1 MRTSDTIDA
10 LASAL
15 ALAQGEIRPAIKDAL
30 NPAFHSKYADLSAV
44 FEAIRP
50 ALAKHGLAVVQMPEH
65 SDDALLHL
73 TTRICHKSGQWIEG
87 TMSIPVG
94 KVNAHGYGSAITYA
108 RRYALAA
115 ALGVVADED
124 DDGNAASEAP
134 TVAERIAAGNHQARA
149 EGDAL
154 FAALSPEAQAAT
166 REVAMEVIAA
176 VESGHMAQAATVIG
190 GFCADAE
197 DKMMLW
203 SQLPAN
209 VRLALKKHATKAAA

>member
-10 LASAL
+10 LATAL

-30 NPAFHSKYADLSAV
+30 NPAFHSKYADLGAV

-50 ALAKHGLAVVQMPEH
+50 ALAKHGLSVVQMPEH

-115 ALGVVADED
+115 AVGVVSDED
-124 DDGNAASEAP
+124 DDGNAATQAP
-134 TVAERIAAGNHQARA
+134 VRPITGRQVAQDEY
-149 EGDAL
+149 DAL
-154 FAALSPEAQAAT
+154 PADAQAVVKEWADECT
-166 REVAMEVIAA
+166 ALVRGNDVAGA
-176 VESGHMAQAATVIG
+176 VALVNERCETQ
-190 GFCADAE
+190 E
-197 DKMMLW
+197 DKLALW
-203 SQLPAN
+203 ALLPSN
-209 VRLALKKHATKAAA
+209 VRTALKAATKAAA